1 MKKNL
6 LFLAL
11 LMTLMVFSGSAQ
23 VTLLNEGFE
32 GNAIPSGWTVID
44 ADGDGHQWMHISDPE
59 SVIYQGH
66 NSSEGAVLSMSKLL
80 YPSTPLTP
88 DNWLVTP
95 AITLVG
101 NSTLTFWKQVGYM
114 AYAEHY
120 GVYVSTTSATD
131 PSAFTLLFE
140 ETSPQSNGWVQQT
153 VSLSEYTGST
163 VYIAFRHFNCTNKLA
178 LALDDIMV
186 TSEASGPVITA
197 TPGTLYF
204 PQAAVGQSSFSQ
216 QVNVEAFNTSGT
228 ITASVTAPFEVSL
241 DDTTFADNVNLAPG
255 GQVLY
260 VRYAPVN
267 EGYDS
272 VLLTIS
278 DGTATANVTL
288 VGTGIDCD
296 NIPLPYENN
305 FNDVLEYTLPG
316 CWSVLN
322 PFNGSPTVTDNY
334 SNDNTL
340 MFKCDHLNGIPA
352 YAVMPI
358 MADALNT
365 LQISFTTFRESY
377 SSGTFSLGYMTD
389 PADVSTF
396 VSVWSTNATQIG
408 DNDPHSYLVSFENVI
423 IDPDADYHIA
433 FKYLTTHSSYWFL
446 DDVVV
451 ENIPSCG
458 PPSGMTATMVTSNTA
473 TLGWSSNAT
482 LFNLYYKE
490 ASANTWEMIPDVTLS
505 PPGFT
510 LINLLPS
517 TTYQWYVASICDG
530 DTISSLSTAS
540 FTTPCN
546 SFSVPFT
553 ENFDAGS
560 SLPSCW
566 ARYNGWASDIFDGG
580 ELSSTTTGWNF
591 TNQYVF
597 GYNHARVNIYGSSCN
612 RWLVTPP
619 IDLSGLTNPAL
630 VFELALTAYNSA
642 SPISDATAQGD
653 DKFMVIVSTDY
664 GATWNAANATV
675 WSNDGTGDYVFN
687 QISAAGQEI
696 SISLSDYANETVMI
710 AFYAE
715 STVSGNGDNDLH
727 IDNVV
732 VSYATTCIKPSNL
745 TVTGTTATSATLSW
759 TENGSALNWDI
770 QYGPSGFTPGAAVAA
785 IVPASSNPF
794 TVDNLSSGT
803 SYDFYVRSDCGSDS
817 SFWVGPVTAIPG
829 SMNMAASGTNT
840 VTTCS
845 LVIYDDGGATG
856 SYSDNCNSVL
866 VIYPET
872 TGSHIGVSG
881 SYATENNYDYLRLY
895 DGAGTSGTLLGE
907 FCGSGTIPSIV
918 APSGPMT
925 IRFTSDNGVHQAGF
939 ELNVSCSNCAP
950 PAGLSA
956 DNITHNSAEISWN
969 DNGASAWL
977 FAYKA
982 ANATTWAEQVT
993 TDTTV
998 MLTNLETLANYQV
1011 RVSSACGD
1019 GEYSMPAE
1027 IAFSTTMATQTLPY
1041 STDFSAT
1048 ADQNWTLLNGNR
1060 PNYWTIGTL
1069 GSESALFITNN
1080 GTTAGYTPNGAF
1092 SIVSAEKLFTIGET
1106 AEINIS
1112 FDVKVGGEST
1122 FDYLKVFFAPA
1133 DAEYPASNSFVS
1145 YADYDYSVHSIVF
1158 PSSIS
1163 DNPYMLSE
1171 TGSNPVHVQATVL
1184 NPNSNPTANSTGKL
1198 VFLWKNDQSNGSNP
1212 GAIIYN
1218 VSLEPVVC
1226 PAPADLTVSNLATTG
1241 ADISWTP
1248 TGDENSW
1255 NLKYRESG
1263 ASLWNDVTVSNF
1275 PTYTIVGLTPGNAYE
1290 VCVQSVCGPDD
1301 LSMWV
1306 CTEFSTYCETVTDFP
1321 YTEDFENDG
1330 AMADCW
1336 MQEFVT
1342 GSVKWTVQSGNHGSI
1357 SDAHSGDYNAYFY
1370 HNTQTNN
1377 TTKLVSPIFDL
1388 SNLSEPY
1395 ITYWYTKQ
1403 AWSNDQDFLT
1413 VYYRTSPAAQWQQ
1426 LKMYTTSVSSWTK
1439 DSLQL
1444 PNPSATY
1451 QIAFE
1456 GLANDGYGITLDDIT
1471 VNGTIDTSVVPDPC
1485 EVPTNLQQITALK
1498 EAGGI
1503 YVIWSDNAGVSEWN
1517 LQYRPMNGEW
1527 TTVVVT
1533 GEPSYSITGLVNGDM
1548 YEVRVQ
1554 AVCGPDN
1561 LSEWSAILTA
1571 TATNSGIE
1579 DFLANNVT
1587 LFPNPANDVIH
1598 VECSLNNLQV
1608 EMLEVFDVY
1617 GKLIRTVGAGDTSRQ
1632 INVSG
1637 LAAGLYFVRVTTDQ
1651 GIATKSFVKQ

>member
-6 LFLAL
+6 LFLVL
-11 LMTLMVFSGSAQ
+11 LMTLTVFGGSAQ

-44 ADGDGHQWMHISDPE
+44 ADGDGYQWEHN
-59 SVIYQGH
+59 SVQGIIYQGH
-66 NSSEGAVLSMSKLL
+66 NQSEGAAVSFSKVL

-101 NSTLTFWKQVGYM
+101 NSTLTFWKQVGYQ

-120 GVYVSTTSATD
+120 GVYISTTSATD
-131 PSAFTLLFE
+131 LSSFTLLFE

-153 VSLSEYTGST
+153 ISLSEYTGST

-178 LALDDIMV
+178 LALDDILV
-186 TSEASGPVITA
+186 TSEAVGSIITA
-197 TPGTLYF
+197 TPNTLHF
-204 PQAAVGQSSFSQ
+204 PQAAVGQNSYSQ
-216 QVNVEAFNTSGT
+216 QVNVEAFNITSPV
-228 ITASVTAPFEVSL
+228 TASVAAPFEVSL
-241 DDTTFADNVNLAPG
+241 DDTTFANNVTIAPG

-260 VRYAPVN
+260 VRYAPTY

-272 VLLTIS
+272 TVMTIS
-278 DGTATANVTL
+278 DGTTSANVTL
-288 VGTGIDCD
+288 VGTSIDCD
-296 NIPLPYENN
+296 NISLPYEND
-305 FNDVLEYTLPG
+305 FNDVLENTLPG

-322 PFNGSPTVTDNY
+322 PYYGGPTVTDNY
-334 SNDNTL
+334 SSDNVL
-340 MFKCDHLNGIPA
+340 MFKCNHLSGIPA
-352 YAVMPI
+352 YVVMPK
-358 MADALNT
+358 MTDDLNN

-377 SSGTFSLGYMTD
+377 SSGTFSVGYMTD
-389 PADVSTF
+389 PADGSTF
-396 VSVWSTNATQIG
+396 VSVWSTDATQIG
-408 DNDPHSYLVSFENVI
+408 DNNPHSYLVNFENVNTN
-423 IDPDADYHIA
+423 PSTDYYIA
-433 FKYLTTHSSYWFL
+433 FKYLATHSSYWFL

-451 ENIPSCG
+451 ESIPSCG
-458 PPSGMTATMVTSNTA
+458 PPSALVATMVTSTSA
-473 TLGWSSNAT
+473 TLSWSGNAS

-490 ASANTWEMIPDVTLS
+490 ASASTWQEITNVTLS
-505 PPGFT
+505 SLGYT
-510 LINLLPS
+510 IINLLPT

-546 SFSVPFT
+546 SFNVPFT
-553 ENFDAGS
+553 EDFDASS

-566 ARYNGWASDIFDGG
+566 ARYNGWASNVFAGG
-580 ELSSTTTGWNF
+580 QLNSATTGWNF
-591 TNQYVF
+591 TNNYVF
-597 GYNHARVNIYGSSCN
+597 GANHARVNIYGNSCN

-642 SPISDATAQGD
+642 NPISDTTAQAD

-696 SISLSDYANETVMI
+696 SISLADYANETVMI
-710 AFYAE
+710 AFYGE

-732 VSYATTCIKPSNL
+732 VSYATTCIKPTNL
-745 TVTGTTATSATLSW
+745 TVNGTTATSVTLSW

-770 QYGPSGFTPGAAVAA
+770 QYGPSGFTPGAASATIIPVTT
-785 IVPASSNPF
+785 NPC
-794 TVDNLSSGT
+794 TVDNLVTGT
-803 SYDFYVRSDCGSDS
+803 SYDFYVRSDCGTDS

-829 SMNMAASGTNT
+829 SINMAANGTNT
-840 VTTCS
+840 VTACS
-845 LVIYDDGGATG
+845 LLIYDNGGATG
-856 SYSDNCNSVL
+856 NYSANCNSEL

-872 TGSHIGVSG
+872 AGSYIGISG
-881 SYATENNYDYLRLY
+881 SYTTENNYDYLRIY
-895 DGAGTSGTLLGE
+895 DGVGTSGTLLGQ
-907 FCGSGTIPSIV
+907 FCGTGTISSIV
-918 APSGPMT
+918 SPSGPMT
-925 IRFTSDNGVHQAGF
+925 IQFTSDNGVQQAGF
-939 ELNVSCSNCAP
+939 ELTVSCSNCAP
-950 PAGLSA
+950 PAGLTA

-969 DNGASAWL
+969 DNGADSWL
-977 FAYKA
+977 FAYKT
-982 ANATTWAEQVT
+982 ANATTWTEQLT

-998 MLTNLETLANYQV
+998 MLTNLEALTNYQV
-1011 RVSSACGD
+1011 RVSSACGG
-1019 GEYSMPAE
+1019 GEYSLPAE
-1027 IAFSTTMATQTLPY
+1027 IAFATTMATQTLPY

-1080 GTTAGYTPNGAF
+1080 GTTAGYAPNGAF
-1092 SIVSAEKLFTIGET
+1092 SIVSAEKLFTIGQT
-1106 AEINIS
+1106 SEINIS
-1112 FDVKVGGEST
+1112 FDVKVGGEGT

-1133 DAEYPASNSFVS
+1133 DVEYPASHSFVN
-1145 YADYDYSVHSIVF
+1145 YANYDYDTYSIVF
-1158 PSSIS
+1158 PTSIS
-1163 DNPYMLSE
+1163 AYPYMINL
-1171 TGSNPVHVQATVL
+1171 TGDSAVHVEVIVP
-1184 NPNSNPTANSTGKL
+1184 NPNDNPTANSKGKL
-1198 VFLWKNDQSNGSNP
+1198 VFLWKNDQSDGSNP

-1226 PAPADLTVSNLATTG
+1226 PAPANLTVSNVTTTS

-1248 TGDENSW
+1248 TGNENDW

-1263 ASLWNDVTVSNF
+1263 AAAWTEVGVSNF
-1275 PTYTIVGLTPGNAYE
+1275 PTYALAGLTPGGDYE
-1290 VCVQSVCGPDD
+1290 VCVQSACGPDNQ
-1301 LSMWV
+1301 SMWV
-1306 CTEFSTYCETVTDFP
+1306 CTEFSTFCETVTDFP
-1321 YTEDFENDG
+1321 YTEGFENNG

-1336 MQEFVT
+1336 MQEYVI
-1342 GSVKWTVQSGNHGSI
+1342 GSINWTANSGNFSTI
-1357 SDAHSGDYNAYFY
+1357 NAAHSGDYNAYFY

-1388 SNLSEPY
+1388 SNLSAPY

-1403 AWSNDQDFLT
+1403 AWGNDQDFLT
-1413 VYYRTSPAAQWQQ
+1413 VYYRTSPSAQWQQ
-1426 LKMYTTSVSSWTK
+1426 LKMYITSVDTWTK

-1444 PNPSATY
+1444 PNPTATY

-1456 GLANDGYGITLDDIT
+1456 GLANYGYGITLDDIT
-1471 VNGTIDTSVVPDPC
+1471 VNGTIDTTMVPDPC

-1498 EAGGI
+1498 ELGGI
-1503 YVIWSDNAGVSEWN
+1503 NVTWLDNAGASEWN
-1517 LQYRPMNGEW
+1517 LQYRPLNGEW

-1533 GEPSYSITGLVNGDM
+1533 GQPSYSITGLVNGETYD
-1548 YEVRVQ
+1548 VRVQ
-1554 AVCGPDN
+1554 AVCDPDN

-1579 DFLANNVT
+1579 EFLANNVT

-1598 VECSLNNLQV
+1598 VQCTMNNVQ
-1608 EMLEVFDVY
+1608 MTALEVFDVY
-1617 GKLIRTVGAGDTSRQ
+1617 GKLINTVNLVDNPTQ

-1637 LAAGLYFVRVTTDQ
+1637 LAAGMYFVRVTTEE
-1651 GIATKSFVKQ
+1651 GVVTKSFVKK